1 MRLAITNYLGLGAA
15 IAWVLSAS
23 LSVPAYAR
31 DLEYA
36 GSEVEVRVLPG
47 EPTQMQFPGSISGG
61 YKKKLSAISID
72 RKGSDLIIFA
82 NEGISEA
89 GESLIVR
96 LDDGRSYSIRTK
108 RASQEHPR
116 DDIVRLNDQHGAM
129 IAASDEEEP
138 QTKDRQFQYAPPNQV
153 SGLMREMMLMAEF
166 GKTSVAG
173 YRVSETYRGETVL
186 NDGTMVAKIDKILI
200 GPNLWGYVIE
210 TQNMLDQTQRLNPA
224 SFRIDGTRAVAAD
237 RWELAPRPLN
247 VEEQISGKDKA
258 RIYVVTRAKQ

>member
-1 MRLAITNYLGLGAA
+1 MRSALIKYLGFGA
-15 IAWVLSAS
+15 II
-23 LSVPAYAR
+23 SVGISCVGATAALAR

-47 EPTQMQFPGSISGG
+47 EPTQMQFPGTISGG

-72 RKGSDLIIFA
+72 RKGSDLVIFA

-96 LDDGRSYSIRTK
+96 LEDGRSYSIRTK

-116 DDIVRLNDQHGAM
+116 DDIIKLNDQHGAM

-138 QTKDRQFQYAPPNQV
+138 HTRDRQFQYAPPNQV

-166 GKTSVAG
+166 GKTAVPG
-173 YRVSETYRGETVL
+173 YRVSENYKGETVL
-186 NDGTMVAKIDKILI
+186 NDGTMIAKIDKILI

-224 SFRIDGTRAVAAD
+224 SFRIDGTRAVAAE

-258 RIYVVTRAKQ
+258 KIYVVTRAKQ